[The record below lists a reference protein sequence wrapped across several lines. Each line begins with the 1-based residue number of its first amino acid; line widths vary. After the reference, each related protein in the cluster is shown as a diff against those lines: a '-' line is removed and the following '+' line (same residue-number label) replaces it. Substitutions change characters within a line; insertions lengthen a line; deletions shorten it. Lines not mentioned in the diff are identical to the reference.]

1 VEGANRHDF
10 KMAQETLTSLPIER
24 PEPTDDRPQGMWL
37 DKGDDA
43 DEVRDLLIEFR
54 FTPHIRARG
63 EEAQALKQEAGF
75 RARRWVVERTHSWM
89 IRVRRVLIRWDKTV
103 RHSLAFLH
111 LACAYITSRQIGLL
125 G

>member
-1 VEGANRHDF
+1 
-10 KMAQETLTSLPIER
+10 MARETLTSLPIER

-75 RARRWVVERTHSWM
+75 RTRRWVVERTHSWM
-89 IRVRRVLIRWDKTV
+89 IRVRRVPTSPLDKLAYWD
-103 RHSLAFLH
+103 R
-111 LACAYITSRQIGLL
+111 LL
-125 G
+125 GDDHCGRIHFHCDTAA